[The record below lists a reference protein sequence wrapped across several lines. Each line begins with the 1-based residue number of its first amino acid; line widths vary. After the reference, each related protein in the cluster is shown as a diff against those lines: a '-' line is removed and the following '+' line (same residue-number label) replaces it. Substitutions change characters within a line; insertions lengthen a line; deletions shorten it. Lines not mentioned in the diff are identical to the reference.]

1 MKSKNRWKSSII
13 AKISDIASQ
22 LYKETNAKD
31 MIVAQVARKRALLMT
46 PQDVFNCDYFTD
58 LIDTVTI
65 DPNGSVTLT
74 TKTNTRITEGEI

>member
-1 MKSKNRWKSSII
+1 MQREHPSEEYII

-46 PQDVFNCDYFTD
+46 LQDVFNCDYFTD